1 MASSDRLQEANESP
15 PTRLVLGIA
24 THRRPQILL
33 GTLEH
38 LKLQSRAPDRTIV
51 SYVVPEDI
59 ADTPERFPAIE
70 FIQSEAGSCR
80 QRNAIIDAAAGCSL
94 LVFIDDDF
102 YLEPNYLEATETA
115 FADNPGVVAAT
126 GAVLADGIHGAGLHP
141 AEAMSILAKVTPAA
155 HQLLKP
161 VFNAYGCNM
170 SFRMAAIL
178 EHAVRF
184 DERLPMYGWFE
195 DVDFC
200 RQLAPYG
207 ATVRI
212 SNACGVHLGAKT
224 GRTSGVRLGYSQVAN
239 PIYLARKGTLTWLD
253 ALWRIAQRV
262 LKNLTKSLSPEPYV
276 DRRGRLRGNFLA
288 LRALTSGSLDPRR
301 INNL

>member
-1 MASSDRLQEANESP
+1 MASSDRLQEANASP

-38 LKLQSRAPDRTIV
+38 LRLQSRAPDRTIV
-51 SYVVPEDI
+51 SYGAPEDI
-59 ADTPERFPAIE
+59 ADAPERFPAID
-70 FIQSEAGSCR
+70 FIQSEAGTCK
-80 QRNAIIDAAAGCSL
+80 QRNAIIDAAADCSL

-102 YLEPNYLEATETA
+102 YLEPTYLEATESA

-126 GAVLADGIHGAGLHP
+126 GFVLADGIHGAGLDS
-141 AEAMSILAKVTPAA
+141 AEATSILAKVTPAS
-155 HQLLKP
+155 HQSLKP
-161 VFNAYGCNM
+161 LFNAYGCNM
-170 SFRMAAIL
+170 SFRMAAVV

-200 RQLAPYG
+200 RQLAPHG
-207 ATVRI
+207 AIVRI

-253 ALWRIAQRV
+253 GVRRIIPLL
-262 LKNLTKSLSPEPYV
+262 LKNLLRSNLPEPYI
-276 DRRGRLRGNFLA
+276 DRRGRLRGNLIA
-288 LRALTSGSLDPRR
+288 LRELAFGSSDPSR
-301 INNL
+301 INEL